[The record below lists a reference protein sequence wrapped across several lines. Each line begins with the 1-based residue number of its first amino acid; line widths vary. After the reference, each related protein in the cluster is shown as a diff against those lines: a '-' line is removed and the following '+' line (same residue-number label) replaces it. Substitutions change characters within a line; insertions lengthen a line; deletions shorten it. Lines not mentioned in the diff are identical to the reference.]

1 MDKIVNE
8 FSKKLQKMIQE
19 SDIFKEEWN
28 IEVFEDDG
36 VVTLTGTVPSKNVLE
51 QVESIA
57 QKQKGV
63 KAVINEMDIDES
75 LSEGDEEFE
84 IDKEDYVPP
93 IRNHPG

>member
-1 MDKIVNE
+1 MEKIVNE

-19 SDIFKEEWN
+19 RDIFKEEWN

>member
-19 SDIFKEEWN
+19 SDIFKEGWN

-51 QVESIA
+51 QVESFA
-57 QKQKGV
+57 QKQKSV

-75 LSEGDEEFE
+75 LSESDEEVN

>member
-84 IDKEDYVPP
+84 VDKEDYVPP

>member
-1 MDKIVNE
+1 MEKIVNE

-63 KAVINEMDIDES
+63 KAIINEMDIDES

-84 IDKEDYVPP
+84 VDKEDYVPP

>member
-8 FSKKLQKMIQE
+8 FSTKLQKTIQE
-19 SDIFKEEWN
+19 SDTFKEEWE
-28 IEVFEDDG
+28 IEVFEDNG
-36 VVTLTGTVPSKNVLE
+36 VVTLTGAVPSKNVLE
-51 QVESIA
+51 KVESFT

-75 LSEGDEEFE
+75 LSDGDEEFE